1 MYDLSD
7 VRTFLGTIGVCRMFI
22 QNFAHQAHHLS
33 KLTWKEAPFEYGPK
47 QIAAQEDLKVALL
60 DSPALRQI

>member
-1 MYDLSD
+1 
-7 VRTFLGTIGVCRMFI
+7 MFI

-33 KLTWKEAPFEYGPK
+33 KLTRKEAPFEYGPK

-60 DSPALRQI
+60 D